1 MRLSSKELIS
11 INSLFRIPTIHRF
24 NYAFTLLYHHCKSI
38 VCSRYVRYGMP
49 LVRVCYGSGKGC
61 QVFFRSLMYIC
72 AMRVIHELS
81 SETEFN
87 EPIVTLGTYDGVHLG
102 HQQIIR
108 TMVAAAK
115 SQGRESVLLT
125 FHPHPRMVLYPDSH
139 TVRLIDT
146 VDEKLKKL
154 EELGLD
160 TVILYPFTS
169 KFSRL
174 TAVEF
179 VRDVLVGQ
187 IGVKHMLVGHDHHFG
202 KNREGNFQQLAD
214 MGAIYD
220 FTVEEIRAF
229 QLDGTTISSTKIRK
243 SLSEGDMRT
252 VEQFLGAPYQ
262 LSGTVIHG
270 NKLGRTIGFPTANIE
285 MDQATKMLP
294 AIGVYAV
301 RIALNGRILNGVMN
315 IGKKPT
321 VQQTEKISV
330 EVFIFDF
337 SEDIYGETL
346 TVSFYDRLRGEQQ
359 FSSIDALKEQLGK
372 DEQQARTI
380 LTALP

>member
-1 MRLSSKELIS
+1 MKSQRSEVAP
-11 INSLFRIPTIHRF
+11 NRF
-24 NYAFTLLYHHCKSI
+24 GF
-38 VCSRYVRYGMP
+38 G
-49 LVRVCYGSGKGC
+49 
-61 QVFFRSLMYIC
+61 SLMYIC
-72 AMRVIHELS
+72 DMRVIHELTP
-81 SETEFN
+81 EVQFK

-102 HQQIIR
+102 HQEIIR
-108 TMVAAAK
+108 TMVAKAK
-115 SQGRESVLLT
+115 SQGSESVLLT

-146 VDEKLKKL
+146 VEEKLKKL
-154 EELGLD
+154 EKLGLD

-174 TAVEF
+174 SAVEF

-187 IGVKHMLVGHDHHFG
+187 IGVKQMLVGHDHHFG
-202 KNREGNFQQLAD
+202 KNREGDFQQLAD

-220 FTVEEIRAF
+220 FTVKEIKAF
-229 QLDGTTISSTKIRK
+229 EQDGTAISSTKIRK
-243 SLSEGDMRT
+243 ALSEGDMRT
-252 VEQFLGAPYQ
+252 AEKFLGTPYQ

-301 RIALNGRILNGVMN
+301 KTELNGRVLNGVMN

-321 VQQTEKISV
+321 VQQTEKISI

-346 TVSFYDRLRGEQQ
+346 TISFYDRLRGEQQ
-359 FSSIDALKEQLGK
+359 FGSVDELKEQLGK
-372 DEQQARTI
+372 DAQKARTL
-380 LTALP
+380 LTAL